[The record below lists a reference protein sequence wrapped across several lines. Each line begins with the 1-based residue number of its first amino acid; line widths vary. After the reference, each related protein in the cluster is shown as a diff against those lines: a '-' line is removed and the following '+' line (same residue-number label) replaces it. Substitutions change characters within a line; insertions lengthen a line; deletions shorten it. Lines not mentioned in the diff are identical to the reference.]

1 MQLQRSCGVS
11 GVGGKAASG
20 RAARVACPQ
29 QRLQH
34 KRAASA
40 APASNAQQWRQHAA
54 ARGALVTAAAAAQ
67 QQQQAGGAGDD
78 DGEIDPMTGQ
88 VVARTSALSPVA
100 GFELEAGGLRWA
112 YRRAEVDAAAAAAA
126 VAAGD
131 ALPDVLLLHGL
142 GSSSYSFRRTL
153 ALLGAAGVNAVAP
166 DWPGHGDSAKPAPGG
181 GGGGAFD
188 YSEAAFV
195 AALDAFVAAADL
207 RKPLA
212 LVVQG
217 SVLPQYA
224 LLWAAGR
231 PDLVERLV
239 VLNTP
244 LSPRAQLR
252 PELVRAPP
260 MKKGSTCASSWEAG
274 RGPSGALLCV
284 LLLHTGAA
292 TRIIIPLTTPPHP
305 LSSFLL
311 KQQRQPTTTND
322 QGGVQEPDPLPA
334 AQGGREPRARRAQG
348 GS

>member
-1 MQLQRSCGVS
+1 MQLQRSCGVA
-11 GVGGKAASG
+11 GVGGAAASG

-29 QRLQH
+29 RRRQH

-40 APASNAQQWRQHAA
+40 APASNAQQQWRQHAA
-54 ARGALVTAAAAAQ
+54 ARGVRVTAAAAAQ
-67 QQQQAGGAGDD
+67 QQQQAGGAGED

-126 VAAGD
+126 AAAGD

-166 DWPGHGDSAKPAPGG
+166 DWPGHGDSAKPAPGGGG

-260 MKKGSTCASSWEAG
+260 MKKGSTCASSWGPG

-284 LLLHTGAA
+284 LPLHTGAA
-292 TRIIIPLTTPPHP
+292 TRIIIPSHHPAPP
-305 LSSFLL
+305 SLL
-311 KQQRQPTTTND
+311 LPPQTTTATND
-322 QGGVQEPDPLPA
+322 DQ
-334 AQGGREPRARRAQG
+334 RPRRRTRTRSPSCG
-348 GS
+348 PRRT